1 MEWIRKHQKLLLAGL
16 WLLIAFIS
24 FQMIANSQMI
34 MNINHRAVIDLDE
47 KKETVMALIFASGGA
62 SMSLEAIPTEVGT
75 NISENIA
82 DLTMYLAIVLG
93 GIWLQKYL
101 LSVTG
106 ILAFKIL
113 IPIAFVL
120 LASNI
125 ILGREEIRNLV
136 KKLLLFAVLIFGLIP
151 SSVWVSNHIES
162 YHAMSA
168 NRSIDQLVNDHTSID
183 QSVDQLVQQEVKIT
197 EESNDLWQQISG
209 VVGSATE
216 QVGTFVGN
224 MIGAVGDAKEKAETF
239 LGNMIEAVV
248 VLIITTCIIPIL
260 VCFLFLWGINLI
272 FGLNL
277 KTKYHQKDVRKLKK
291 GIVKWWKES
300 TEGTDQ
306 MDEW

>member
-62 SMSLEAIPTEVGT
+62 SMSLEAIIGDVGKS
-75 NISENIA
+75 IAENIA

-125 ILGREEIRNLV
+125 FLGREEIRNLV

-162 YHAMSA
+162 YYTVST
-168 NRSIDQLVNDHTSID
+168 NISIDKLVNDSNFIE
-183 QSVDQLVQQEVKIT
+183 QSTEQLTQQET
-197 EESNDLWQQISG
+197 EVVEENKNLWDQISG

-216 QVGTFVGN
+216 QVSTFVGDVIN
-224 MIGAVGDAKEKAETF
+224 VAGEIKEKAETF

-248 VLIITTCIIPIL
+248 VLIITTCVMPIL

-277 KTKYHQKDVRKLKK
+277 KIKYSPKDVRNLRKE
-291 GIVKWWKES
+291 IVKWWEES
-300 TEGTDQ
+300 TEGTDL
-306 MDEW
+306 MDEG

>member
-113 IPIAFVL
+113 VPIAFVL

-125 ILGREEIRNLV
+125 FLGREEIRNLV

-162 YHAMSA
+162 YYTVSTSI
-168 NRSIDQLVNDHTSID
+168 SIDKLVNDSNFIE
-183 QSVDQLVQQEVKIT
+183 QSTEQLTQQET
-197 EESNDLWQQISG
+197 EVVEENKNLWDQISG

-216 QVGTFVGN
+216 QVSTFVGN
-224 MIGAVGDAKEKAETF
+224 VINVAGEIKEKAETF

-248 VLIITTCIIPIL
+248 VLIITTCVMPIL

-277 KTKYHQKDVRKLKK
+277 KIEYSPKDVRNLRKE
-291 GIVKWWKES
+291 IVKWWEES
-300 TEGTDQ
+300 TEGTDP
-306 MDEW
+306 MDEG